1 MGATAQRLWH
11 IDTRIALLDGRL
23 RELRNE
29 RAAVVRLL
37 REETVASSASAR
49 VGASTQTPPHGDGRH
64 APHPGVPGVAGAAM
78 AHGGPWA
85 PDTAYRPG
93 GPPHVAWRQGAAGP
107 RGEVARRSAQ
117 NIILGLGGLLVGVAA
132 LVFAIWTW
140 SDLGTGARAGVL
152 GVTTVVFAL
161 LAIPAHRRGLRATA
175 ETFGCL
181 TAALLC
187 VDAVALWLLMSDR
200 WGNGPGYTAAA
211 LAVTG
216 ALMALYPLL
225 VPLRSPRVIAV
236 LLCQPVPALLVASLP
251 SDDAATWMLPALAST
266 ALADLALV
274 LWLGRPREGVPLRT
288 LHVTATVLWGLTL
301 LLIAHLVLSVPGPVE
316 PRRWW
321 ALTVG
326 LLLSGITGLLLAR
339 RPLPS
344 PPAPSAPS
352 LPHTVAAL
360 LALGMAPL
368 AAGPVHLPALP
379 RIPGNVWGEVS
390 PTENVLQVLGLIGPS
405 VPPFHGPL
413 HLAATMIT
421 AFLALG
427 VVVVLRRDAL
437 VCAAALS
444 APATL
449 TAVPLLLGLPHV
461 VTVVWTLVLG
471 AVLLLGSGLVAH
483 RLSAW
488 TCAVVGAL
496 TLVTGALWSLPH
508 QYTSLAALF
517 FLGATALAAVRLYDR
532 LDRSGARPTVLYA
545 SGLFLWSLTLP
556 TGAFFLLGSMLS
568 ESVPAAAWWALA
580 ATGLTAAATPLALG
594 RVPVPVGLTGDPR
607 RVFALCGLLLTPV
620 APLVAGRGHHS
631 GVPLL
636 PGSAPWSQPPSVL
649 LEPAP
654 SVLLAR
660 EGSLGEPATAVAI
673 LSAGFAMAALVLW
686 LDRPRTASAVALL
699 APTTLV
705 PLPFVL
711 NAPLIVTLLWT
722 LMVGSA
728 LVLWSGA
735 ARRDGRLPGLTGLLT
750 LLLLSLSW
758 TLAQEHANVGALM
771 AVAVVAAVVA
781 ALARTA
787 APAVGATV
795 VTVSATG
802 AFALT
807 LPLLLGARVEYA
819 ALAPIALAASV
830 AVAAPRL
837 RGPLVPAAEIPACLW
852 SVVALVL
859 TIAAPARPEL
869 VALALAV
876 VGVLALAT
884 AVRPGRRWYALVGA
898 LLMVAALWRV
908 LGAWEVDVPEAY
920 TAPPA
925 VAALVVGW
933 EWSRKAVRTPS
944 SWAAYGGGLALLFL
958 PTVLLVLLEDGMA
971 WRVPTVLVLGLAAT
985 VWGLGQRLQAV
996 LVMGGL
1002 VLVATSLRAFGPPLW
1017 NLTALVPNWV
1027 PFALAGVLLLA
1038 VGARYEASLERLRRL
1053 GRWMA
1058 GMR

>member
-11 IDTRIALLDGRL
+11 IDTRIALLTGQV
-23 RELRNE
+23 RELHDE

-37 REETVASSASAR
+37 REESAVPPASAQ
-49 VGASTQTPPHGDGRH
+49 VGASVQAPPGGGRDV
-64 APHPGVPGVAGAAM
+64 PHPGVPGVAGAAT
-78 AHGGPWA
+78 AQGSPWA
-85 PDTAYRPG
+85 SDGAYRPG
-93 GPPHVAWRQGAAGP
+93 TPPHVAWRQGASGP
-107 RGEVARRSAQ
+107 PGEVTRRSAQ
-117 NIILGLGGLLVGVAA
+117 NIILGLGGLLVGIAA

-152 GVTTVVFAL
+152 GATTVLFAL
-161 LAIPAHRRGLRATA
+161 LAVPAHGRGLQATA

-187 VDAVALWLLMSDR
+187 VDALALWLLMSDR
-200 WGNGPGYTAAA
+200 WENGPGYTAAA

-236 LLCQPVPALLVASLP
+236 LLCQPVPVLLVAALP
-251 SDDAATWMLPALAST
+251 FDEASTWLLPTLAAT
-266 ALADLALV
+266 ALADLTLV

-301 LLIAHLVLSVPGPVE
+301 SLTAYLVLSTLGPVE
-316 PRRWW
+316 PQRWW

-326 LLLSGITGLLLAR
+326 LLLSGVTGLLLAR

-344 PPAPSAPS
+344 PPAPGAPS
-352 LPHTVAAL
+352 LPHTVVAL

-368 AAGPVHLPALP
+368 AAGPAHLPALP
-379 RIPGNVWGEVS
+379 RIPWNVWGEVS
-390 PTENVLQVLGLIGPS
+390 PTANALDVLDLAGPS
-405 VPPFHGPL
+405 FHGPL
-413 HLAATMIT
+413 YLAATLIT
-421 AFLALG
+421 ASLALG
-427 VVVVLRRDAL
+427 VVVLLRRDLLVPVAAL
-437 VCAAALS
+437 V
-444 APATL
+444 APPTL
-449 TAVPLLLGLPHV
+449 LAVPLSLDLPHV
-461 VTVVWTLVLG
+461 VAVVWTLVLG
-471 AVLLLGSGLVAH
+471 AALLLGSALVPP
-483 RLSAW
+483 RLPAW
-488 TCAVVGAL
+488 TCAVVGSL

-517 FLGATALAAVRLYDR
+517 FLGATALIAVRLCDR
-532 LDRSGARPTVLYA
+532 VDRPDARSSVLYA

-556 TGAFFLLGSMLS
+556 AGAFFLLGLVLT
-568 ESVPAAAWWALA
+568 ESVPSAAWWSLA

-594 RVPVPVGLTGDPR
+594 RVRTPTGLTNAPR
-607 RVFALCGLLLTPV
+607 RVFTLFGLLLTPV
-620 APLVAGRGHHS
+620 APLLAGRGHHA
-631 GVPLL
+631 GVPLVT
-636 PGSAPWSQPPSVL
+636 GSAPWSQPPSVL

-660 EGSLGEPATAVAI
+660 EDSFGEPATAAAM
-673 LSAGFAMAALVLW
+673 LLAGLAMAALVLW
-686 LDRPRTASAVALL
+686 LDRRRAPSAVALL
-699 APTTLV
+699 APTALV

-711 NAPLIVTLLWT
+711 NAPLVVTLLWT

-758 TLAQEHANVGALM
+758 TLSQEHANVAALM
-771 AVAVVAAVVA
+771 AVAVVAALVA
-781 ALARTA
+781 AMARTQI
-787 APAVGATV
+787 PAVGATAV
-795 VTVSATG
+795 AVSATG
-802 AFALT
+802 AFALA
-807 LPLLLGARVEYA
+807 LPLLSGARVEYA
-819 ALAPIALAASV
+819 ALAPLALAASV

-837 RGPLVPAAEIPACLW
+837 RGPLVPAAEIPAGLW

-859 TIAAPARPEL
+859 TITAGAPPEL
-869 VALALAV
+869 VALMLAV
-876 VGVLALAT
+876 IGVLALAT
-884 AVRPGRRWYALVGA
+884 AVRPGRRWCAPVGV

-908 LGAWEVDVPEAY
+908 LGAWEVYVPEAY

-925 VAALVVGW
+925 IAALVIGG

-944 SWAAYGGGLALLFL
+944 SWTAYGGGLALLFL
-958 PTVLLVLLEDGMA
+958 PTVILVLWEDGMV

-985 VWGLGQRLQAV
+985 VWGLRQRLQAV

-1017 NLTALVPNWV
+1017 NLTTLVPNWV

-1053 GRWMA
+1053 GGWMA